1 MATGVQVGEQD
12 GDRLPDDPAPV
23 GGGTVA
29 QQGEPG
35 SFQVKKFLGGQVD
48 GDLLGVPFPSAGLAL
63 VAPGRVDG
71 SRTGWT
77 QEFSDPGKA
86 YPP

>member
-1 MATGVQVGEQD
+1 
-12 GDRLPDDPAPV
+12 
-23 GGGTVA
+23 
-29 QQGEPG
+29 
-35 SFQVKKFLGGQVD
+35 
-48 GDLLGVPFPSAGLAL
+48 VPFPSAGLGL